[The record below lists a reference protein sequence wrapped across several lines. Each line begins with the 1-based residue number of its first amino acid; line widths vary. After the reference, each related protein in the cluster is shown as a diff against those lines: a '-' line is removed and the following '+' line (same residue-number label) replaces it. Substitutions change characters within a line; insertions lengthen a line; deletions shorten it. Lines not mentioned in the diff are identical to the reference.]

1 MTRVLEH
8 RNVTGLVEYRA
19 ADGDTGAVAVG
30 TAAVFGKWSVDL
42 YGFREQIDPGA
53 FTKTL
58 READVVGLWNH
69 SDNDL
74 LGRVSSGTLRLKAD
88 DEALR
93 YEIDLPDTTVGRDVE
108 TLLRRKDI
116 RGSSFAFRTIRD
128 KWEEDEDGN
137 VSRTLLEVA
146 LIDVS
151 PVARPAYPDTDA
163 GLRSLAEIIG
173 RDLTEVKAA
182 VEHRH
187 LGSLLFPDE
196 GDGAPPEETQDERRA
211 EPTPA
216 PHRRLS
222 WAY

>member
-1 MTRVLEH
+1 MTTTHVLER
-8 RNVTGLVEYRA
+8 RNVSGSVEYRA

-30 TAAVFGKWSVDL
+30 TAAVFAKWSVDL
-42 YGFREQIDPGA
+42 YGFREMIDPGA

-58 READVVGLWNH
+58 READVVALWNH
-69 SDNDL
+69 ADSDL

-93 YEIDLPDTTVGRDVE
+93 YEIDLPDTGTGRDVE

-128 KWEEDEDGN
+128 KWEEDEEGN
-137 VSRTLLEVA
+137 VSRTLLEVS

-151 PVARPAYPDTDA
+151 PVSRPAYPDTEA
-163 GLRSLAEIIG
+163 GLRCLAEITG
-173 RDLTEVKAA
+173 RDLIEVRTA
-182 VEHRH
+182 VEARH
-187 LGSLLFPDE
+187 LGSLLFPDKE
-196 GDGAPPEETQDERRA
+196 NKPPEESEDERRA
-211 EPTPA
+211 PPTFA
-216 PHRRLS
+216 HRRLS